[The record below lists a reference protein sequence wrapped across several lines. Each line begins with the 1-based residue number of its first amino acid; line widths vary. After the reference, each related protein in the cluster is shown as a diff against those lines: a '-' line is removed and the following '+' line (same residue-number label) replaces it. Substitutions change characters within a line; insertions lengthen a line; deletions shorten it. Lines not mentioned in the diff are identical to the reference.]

1 MKKTI
6 LLLFAFMAT
15 ILLASSV
22 TASPVMNEAY
32 ISVSELVEESL
43 YDGNEGTT
51 LGENVLEG
59 EGTAENPYRITSA
72 QDFLCASEMVSSN
85 NSLYAAG
92 VYSIE
97 ACIDF
102 DKVSFTP
109 MGTENAP
116 FKGTLLGNGHVLKN
130 ISLSDIKHFG
140 VVGYMTQGV
149 VSNVHAEYV
158 AGELT
163 VQNLNRFG
171 GIVGEIYSKSSSKT
185 VTVSGCSA
193 NGDVYIKSNDE
204 VVAGG
209 IAGMIE
215 ARYSNVYFN
224 DNIANVNLRVVSS
237 TKSYVAGFAG
247 KANAKKDDIY
257 LLIEKCAATGDVYL
271 GDVIGSYA
279 AGFIA
284 YVDCEPKGWSG
295 WVEGMVLLAETETS
309 ISKSFVTGNVVSS
322 GKGGAFIADYKD
334 FNKKEVFISKSQ
346 TVTAKSG
353 GVNMGTICDDEL
365 LSDSEFLAQNMGFD
379 FTNTWEIADDGSLK
393 LQNKCDGEIKVG
405 DVNGDTRVNIQDVI
419 LLAQYCAGWD
429 SAKETA
435 VLSASDTNGDTRV
448 NIQDVI
454 LLAQYCAG
462 WGVTLG

>member
-22 TASPVMNEAY
+22 TASPVMNDTN
-32 ISVSELVEESL
+32 ISVLEAEQEILLDDKE
-43 YDGNEGTT
+43 NT
-51 LGENVLEG
+51 LLSENVLEG
-59 EGTAENPYRITSA
+59 EGTTQNPYRITSTE
-72 QDFLCASEMVSSN
+72 DFLCASSMVSSN
-85 NSLYAAG
+85 NALYAAS
-92 VYSIE
+92 VYSIDS
-97 ACIDF
+97 CIDF
-102 DKVSFTP
+102 RGVNFTP
-109 MGTENAP
+109 IGTENTP
-116 FKGTLLGNGHVLKN
+116 FKGTLLGNGHVLRN
-130 ISLSDIKHFG
+130 ISVSDISHFG

-171 GIVGEIYSKSSSKT
+171 GIVGEIYSKSSSNT

-193 NGDVYIKSNDE
+193 KGDVGIKSSGE
-204 VVAGG
+204 VIAGGVAGMVE
-209 IAGMIE
+209 AGF
-215 ARYSNVYFN
+215 SNVYFN
-224 DNIANVNLRVVSS
+224 DNIANVNLTVVSS

-247 KANAKKDDIY
+247 KANAKKEKIY
-257 LLIEKCAATGDVYL
+257 LLIEKCAATGDVTL
-271 GDVIGSYA
+271 GNSMGSYA

-284 YVDCEPKGWSG
+284 YVDCEPKAWSG
-295 WVEGMVLLAETETS
+295 WAEETVLLAETETS
-309 ISKSFVTGNVVSS
+309 ISKSFAKGNVVSS
-322 GKGGAFIADYKD
+322 GCGGGFLAEYKD
-334 FNKKEVFISKSQ
+334 FTKKEVFLSASQ
-346 TVTAKSG
+346 TVTAQAS